1 MSPGSRLHGELA
13 NIALRTMIGEF
24 LFARDS
30 NLDGLHGRAQ
40 IGEGDVQ
47 GKNNVVRKTLR

>member
-13 NIALRTMIGEF
+13 NIELRAMIGEF
-24 LFARDS
+24 LFDDS

-47 GKNNVVRKTLR
+47 GKNNVVRRTLR

>member
-13 NIALRTMIGEF
+13 NIALRTMIGEL
-24 LFARDS
+24 LFADDS

-40 IGEGDVQ
+40 IG
-47 GKNNVVRKTLR
+47 